1 MLSPVPSFIG
11 LSNERDRKQKKKIL
25 KNKFFT
31 HEKSQRWSNDFLKAL
46 L

>member
-11 LSNERDRKQKKKIL
+11 LSNERDRKQKKIL

-31 HEKSQRWSNDFLKAL
+31 REKSQRWSNDFLKAL